1 MKLLIK
7 IIFLAMLSF
16 LFSDYC
22 IAQTAEDHFKR
33 GDGFLD
39 RKLVPDAIVELKKAL
54 PLLKEDQDQL
64 KAEIYVSLANAYNW
78 KGTHKAAITACNKAL
93 EINPNIANAHYNLG
107 FAYREEG
114 DSELSE
120 KEFGLFDKLLKQ
132 EGEYVEITE
141 KSTSRN
147 IQKFIALGDNYFATG
162 KFNEAIAEYNKAL
175 DIKPHNDIFNKLEQ
189 VYQQKRLVGKS
200 EDTSPT
206 TDNLTSRKTLG
217 NIHGLTESDKIAQK
231 TLIEKI
237 LGRGVS
243 HYDEGMIAKAIDAF
257 KEVLEIDPENSKAHY
272 SLGNAYADTGEVD
285 KAIAM
290 YKKAIENDP
299 ELVDAYLYLS
309 MLYLDMDLI
318 EESISLCNQ
327 AVTANP
333 NDALLSFHLGES
345 YALDLQYKEAIT
357 AYNKAISL
365 NPMDPETQYRL
376 AESYYETEQF
386 DMALKHAIQAEKLGY
401 ITEPEFMSDLKKKTG
416 TE

>member
-7 IIFLAMLSF
+7 IIFLAILSF
-16 LFSDYC
+16 IFSDYC

-33 GDGFLD
+33 GDEFLN
-39 RKLVPDAIVELKKAL
+39 RQLVPDAIVELKKAL

-64 KAEIYVSLANAYNW
+64 KAKIYVSLANAYNW
-78 KGTHKAAITACNKAL
+78 KGTHKAAIIACNKAL
-93 EINPNIANAHYNLG
+93 EINPDIANAHYNLG

-120 KEFGLFDKLLKQ
+120 REFGLFDKLLKR

-141 KSTSRN
+141 KQTSRN
-147 IQKFIALGDNYFATG
+147 VEKFITLGDNYFATG
-162 KFNEAIAEYNKAL
+162 KFDEAIAEYNKAL

-189 VYQQKRLVGKS
+189 VYQQQRLVGKS
-200 EDTSPT
+200 GGISPT
-206 TDNLTSRKTLG
+206 TDNLTGRKALG
-217 NIHGLTESDKIAQK
+217 NIHIQTESDKIAQK
-231 TLIEKI
+231 TLIDKI

-243 HYDEGMIAKAIDAF
+243 HYDEGMIDKAIDAF
-257 KEVLEIDPENSKAHY
+257 KEVLEIDPENPKANY
-272 SLGNAYADTGEVD
+272 SLGNAYADTGKVD
-285 KAIAM
+285 NAIAM
-290 YKKAIENDP
+290 YKKAIKNDP
-299 ELVDAYLYLS
+299 GLADAYLYLS

-333 NDALLSFHLGES
+333 NDALLRFHLAES
-345 YALDLQYKEAIT
+345 YAQNLQYKEAIT
-357 AYNKAISL
+357 AYSKAISL

-386 DMALKHAIQAEKLGY
+386 DKALKHAMQAEKLGY
-401 ITEPEFMSDLKKKTG
+401 ITDPEFMSDLKKNAG
-416 TE
+416 TK